1 MATLHCITGGRR
13 VSAREMLDKI
23 ASQNYQ
29 IAAENAKLKQQ
40 VETLRVV
47 LVECLEAL
55 PAQTRKKL
63 APRIRQVLEKHQSRA
78 LRSKAAVQ
86 N

>member
-1 MATLHCITGGRR
+1 
-13 VSAREMLDKI
+13 MLDKI

-63 APRIRQVLEKHQSRA
+63 APRIRQVLEKHQPRA
-78 LRSKAAVQ
+78 LRSKAALQ